1 MNDLLPLWL
10 PVLVAAVSV
19 FVASS
24 LIHMVF
30 KWHNS
35 DYKKLS
41 NEEAVLAAIR
51 AGSPAPGQYVLPH
64 CADMKDL
71 QNEEMQKKF
80 REGPVG
86 FMTLKQPGPPTIGG
100 ALFKWF
106 VFNIVVAV
114 IVGAIAMHIY
124 GPRADANRAA
134 GHLVGVLSFLTYAGS
149 SIQAGIWMG
158 KPWGSVAKDL
168 LDGAIYAAVSGLSF
182 CWLWP

>member
-1 MNDLLPLWL
+1 MNQLLLLWL
-10 PVLVAAVSV
+10 PILVAAVSV

-30 KWHNS
+30 KWHNR
-35 DYKKLS
+35 DYKPLT
-41 NEEAVLAAIR
+41 NEDAVLGALR
-51 AGSPAPGQYVLPH
+51 AGAPTPGQYVLPH

-71 QNEEMQKKF
+71 RNEEMQKKF

-86 FMTLKQPGPPTIGG
+86 FLTLKQPGPPAMGG
-100 ALFKWF
+100 ALAKWF
-106 VFNIVVAV
+106 LLNLVVAAIAGV
-114 IVGAIAMHIY
+114 IVFHIY

-134 GHLVGVLSFLTYAGS
+134 GHLVGVISFLTYAGGS
-149 SIQAGIWMG
+149 LQAGIWMG

-168 LDGAIYAAVSGLSF
+168 LDGAIYAGVSGAAF